1 MTLKNFPVWLN
12 AVKLGINPLF
22 INSKRWFRWTPSQ
35 PNKITFVSFP
45 MYPGFPKTNSVFVP
59 LVELVEICPFMA
71 GQKIVVTRSKK
82 KNKLKFLNFKELNH
96 FFIIPPIIRY
106 LLFLQNDASRVL
118 FEEKAEF
125 SRYLISWRNIKL
137 QSLFRNSQKLRS
149 NLKLD
154 LHRLIF

>member
-1 MTLKNFPVWLN
+1 
-12 AVKLGINPLF
+12 
-22 INSKRWFRWTPSQ
+22 
-35 PNKITFVSFP
+35 
-45 MYPGFPKTNSVFVP
+45 MYPGFPKTNSVLVP
-59 LVELVEICPFMA
+59 FVELVEICPFMA
-71 GQKIVVTRSKK
+71 GQKIVVTRSKMK
-82 KNKLKFLNFKELNH
+82 IKLKFLNFKELNH
-96 FFIIPPIIRY
+96 FFIIPLIIRY

-125 SRYLISWRNIKL
+125 SRYLIFWRNIKP